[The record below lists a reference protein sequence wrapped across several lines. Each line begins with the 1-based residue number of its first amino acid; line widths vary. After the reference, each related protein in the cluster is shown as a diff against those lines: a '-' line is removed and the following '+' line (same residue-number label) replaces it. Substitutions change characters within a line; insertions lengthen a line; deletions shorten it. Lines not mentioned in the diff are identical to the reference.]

1 MRSGDFGGKGKGWGS
16 APKCCK
22 VKKSGEKKEGLPGG
36 KWEMDVKMRLSGVP
50 IRRRKKLLPMDE

>member
-1 MRSGDFGGKGKGWGS
+1 MEKEKGGGS
-16 APKCCK
+16 APKRCK